1 MFIFD
6 LVYWGYGFL
15 VPFFLL
21 LIAQVAFVGG
31 LLWSPIGAWIC
42 WRTARSKGFQP
53 WRYAIWGAIYSV
65 SFFLPWVYLLL
76 RMHGRSV
83 SVSVVKTVYKFLYG
97 IWLFGPIPSLLMPP
111 ITYLQVTSGDSAES
125 IAEIGELRFWFLA
138 MLITSLLMFV
148 GSLVMIDVAANKSKQ
163 KVVNQP
169 ESTREV
175 LPDIAYI
182 LPFALLEF
190 WFSIPALI
198 LLEDRVNDVL
208 GFGLLRG
215 VVALI
220 FSLF

>member
-1 MFIFD
+1 
-6 LVYWGYGFL
+6 
-15 VPFFLL
+15 
-21 LIAQVAFVGG
+21 
-31 LLWSPIGAWIC
+31 
-42 WRTARSKGFQP
+42 
-53 WRYAIWGAIYSV
+53 
-65 SFFLPWVYLLL
+65 
-76 RMHGRSV
+76 
-83 SVSVVKTVYKFLYG
+83 
-97 IWLFGPIPSLLMPP
+97 MPP